1 MSIIKTITD
10 HLNQGQVPVMAC
22 DCPIFANCK
31 FVQWKYPDTHGEKKF
46 IIMFGGLY
54 LEKALWTALGDFLT
68 SSGWT
73 AALTDANIATSG
85 TAKQF

>member
-1 MSIIKTITD
+1 M
-10 HLNQGQVPVMAC
+10 
-22 DCPIFANCK
+22 
-31 FVQWKYPDTHGEKKF
+31 F

-85 TAKQF
+85 KAESFLEVSHITHTRHSH